1 MERKRS
7 QNDVIKRVETPM
19 RTVKRSIAL
28 LFCVFF
34 LGACALRAQ
43 EGSQNSEKSCLRFSQ
58 DFYDWYVKKTLND
71 LREANQLAPWHA
83 AMRYNGNPFS
93 RGLTRAL
100 VESDAEAKADGDP
113 VLDFDPIL
121 NTQDPADHYVV
132 RSTALKNGHCW
143 AEVYGVWSRPIP
155 PQGEKP
161 QVVAEIVFENGRWHF
176 VNFHY
181 PNSTNPDN
189 ENLLSLLRYRYHPK

>member
-1 MERKRS
+1 
-7 QNDVIKRVETPM
+7 M
-19 RTVKRSIAL
+19 RTVKRPIAL
-28 LFCVFF
+28 LLCIFSFV
-34 LGACALRAQ
+34 AHAPRAQ
-43 EGSQNSEKSCLRFSQ
+43 ERPQNSEKSCLRFSQ
-58 DFYDWYVKKTLND
+58 DFYDWYAKKTLD
-71 LREANQLAPWHA
+71 DFREPNQLAPWHA
-83 AMRYNGNPFS
+83 AMKYNGNPFS
-93 RGLTRAL
+93 SGLTRAL
-100 VESDAEAKADGDP
+100 VKSDAEAKADGDP

-132 RSTALKNGHCW
+132 RRTALKNGHCW

-161 QVVAEIVFENGRWHF
+161 QVVAEMAFESGRWHF

-189 ENLLSLLRYRYHPK
+189 ENLLSVLRYNYHPK